1 MIKVMSKSA
10 MVAIVGR
17 PSAGKST
24 LMNALCGE
32 KISIVTPVPQT
43 TRNRVRGI
51 LNDESGQIVFLD
63 TPGFHHSE
71 KKFNQ
76 QLMTLV
82 SESLEDCDLVLYLI
96 DASRRPGA
104 EERELISII
113 AKVSV
118 PVLLVV
124 NKIDAADAAAAA
136 AVEEQVVQAAGE
148 PFAAIRRV
156 SATRS
161 DGLEELKTE
170 LFRLA
175 PDGEAMYP
183 EDYYTDQDPEF
194 RIAEI
199 IRERAMLRAREEL
212 PHAMYVEIHDLEIRD
227 SADGGNDGRQLWVRA
242 SVNVENKSQV
252 GLVVGKGGVGIKA
265 IRTESQKEIGRL
277 FPYRVHLDL
286 RVKVSPKWRRNDGLI
301 RRIVN

>member
-124 NKIDAADAAAAA
+124 
-136 AVEEQVVQAAGE
+136 AAG
-148 PFAAIRRV
+148 
-156 SATRS
+156 
-161 DGLEELKTE
+161 
-170 LFRLA
+170 
-175 PDGEAMYP
+175 
-183 EDYYTDQDPEF
+183 
-194 RIAEI
+194 
-199 IRERAMLRAREEL
+199 
-212 PHAMYVEIHDLEIRD
+212 
-227 SADGGNDGRQLWVRA
+227 NC
-242 SVNVENKSQV
+242 
-252 GLVVGKGGVGIKA
+252 
-265 IRTESQKEIGRL
+265 
-277 FPYRVHLDL
+277 
-286 RVKVSPKWRRNDGLI
+286 
-301 RRIVN
+301 